1 MTNVKHKNLARFDNH
16 RQGSMLVLLVFVMI
30 AILAVGSLAINK
42 SYLNTAA
49 SDLKT
54 ATDLAAKSGA
64 IGLGQTQSTVQAA
77 AMATQVLNEHNSVFG
92 STNDRF
98 QLVSIKFGNAIK
110 KADGTLDFKEDHT
123 PANAVKVVA
132 RYPKLWNGSL
142 VPLDMLQTGDL
153 KLEVSSIAVRTDNDV
168 CLVIDRSASM
178 SWDLS
183 NTAFSYPG
191 NGPDLQNYFT
201 NPDPVNSRWAALTR
215 SVDSFLQLIKTE
227 IPGEIRMGLVS
238 YSSNYQFGIFT
249 SKNTNVDQVIT
260 TKFDHIVDKLQ
271 VYGEGPIIGD
281 TDISAGLLAS
291 VNAFNSPSVRSKTGN
306 RIVVL
311 FTDGLKTVGGD
322 PISAAKTLADQNY
335 TVHVISF
342 SAQADKTIAARIAST
357 GNGIHLHADNENQ
370 LKTAFKKI
378 AESFPGTLLQ

>member
-1 MTNVKHKNLARFDNH
+1 MTNVKPIRTTQRRNQRN
-16 RQGSMLVLLVFVMI
+16 GSMLVLLIFVMI

-64 IGLGQTQSTVQAA
+64 IGLGQTQSIVK
-77 AMATQVLNEHNSVFG
+77 ATDLATEVLNQHNSVFG
-92 STNDRF
+92 SSNDRF
-98 QLVSIKFGNAIK
+98 QLVSIKFGNASK
-110 KADGTLDFKEDHT
+110 KSDGTLDFKENHT
-123 PANAVKVVA
+123 PSNAVKVVA

-142 VPLDMLQTGDL
+142 VPLDMLQSGDMN
-153 KLEVSSIAVRTDNDV
+153 LEVSSIAVRTDNDV

-183 NTAFSYPG
+183 NKEFSYPG
-191 NGPDLQNYFT
+191 GGSEIQNYFT
-201 NPDPVNSRWAALTR
+201 SPDPVDSRWSALTR
-215 SVDSFLQLIKTE
+215 SVDSFLNLIKTE

-249 SKNTNVDQVIT
+249 SKSTSIDQVVT
-260 TKFDHIVDKLQ
+260 QNFDSIVDKLAT
-271 VYGEGPIIGD
+271 YGEDPIIGD
-281 TDISAGLLAS
+281 TDIAAGLLAS
-291 VNAFNSPSVRSKTGN
+291 LDAFKSPSVRAKTGN

-311 FTDGLKTVGGD
+311 FTDGLKTIGGD
-322 PISAAKTLADQNY
+322 PIAATKTLVDQNC

-342 SAQADKTIAARIAST
+342 SAQADKTLAAQIAKT

-370 LKTAFKKI
+370 LKSAFKKI